1 MSQSNTD
8 IHPHYIDDNLQ
19 DHRAQLSQPY
29 RQYDDLTSQNL
40 PILGFSSNA
49 YPPAD
54 SSALVQAQAPNN
66 LSGNPSSN
74 LSADTSLA
82 QQVSWS
88 SAAPSVP
95 QRENFDFQLPAGGT
109 AAPVPGEVPMR
120 HLHTNLAVLSAEQYE
135 NGRYPKRGATKVNAK
150 PTATVVPIDNAPN
163 PRKRGRNRADIGTD
177 EPVEET
183 KRSRGRPRLETKDQ
197 TPTERRRTQIRLAQ
211 RAYRNRK
218 ENAITDLQARINDL
232 KDVNNEINSAYQD
245 LFNYASGRGLLAQAP
260 EFGQQL
266 QRLQTLIK
274 QTQEKDTPK
283 DSEEES
289 PEGNSDDNVQEAQ
302 PAENTA
308 PLEEEEA
315 VPAPVPPEP
324 QATQLWGGLMVSHE
338 PVAQQQQQQQQQ
350 HVQAAV
356 PNLDPSLTNPPAH
369 EYEII
374 TAPTPENASF
384 GPSLSVDPNFWGSAQ
399 ANWATHPWNRLT
411 GPRTMATNEWAF
423 ARRLHRYTC
432 ERAFSLVNMPNPPPA
447 RMSRVFGFVMLFETL
462 DEIRA
467 RTRATLDRI
476 RDEPLNY
483 WEHPFHQL
491 GGSGTHFSDRD
502 DGPGPSSLAGSSSY
516 ESTGFGMG
524 PFNERTTRVRDTF
537 LGVSQYINMSGWE
550 GTWFDA
556 GEVETYLAQN
566 GIVIPT
572 AADVHTIEVQ
582 PGAFADVQAQPQIQ
596 LMQSIPPTSAPM
608 PHGTPAFDPGA
619 SHNMPPSM
627 GNMSF
632 SAPMNA
638 QTHTSSA
645 PPQQND
651 LWPPVSVTSNLYSA
665 AQTADGGVP
674 SFTGF
679 DNMGF
684 SNSASYLF
692 PHHESAA
699 APMPM
704 AKRVMLDVN
713 NFISSLVSHATCL
726 GRAPA
731 FRPKDIVSSFWGAV
745 IADENI

>member
-1 MSQSNTD
+1 MSQS
-8 IHPHYIDDNLQ
+8 IAEIYPHHNGDL
-19 DHRAQLSQPY
+19 LSQPY
-29 RQYDDLTSQNL
+29 RGYDEFTSQSL
-40 PILGFSSNA
+40 LTAPIPSFPSYA
-49 YPPAD
+49 YPPPV
-54 SSALVQAQAPNN
+54 SSGLANAPNN
-66 LSGNPSSN
+66 LSGNPGSIP
-74 LSADTSLA
+74 LGETSPA
-82 QQVSWS
+82 PQVSWNS
-88 SAAPSVP
+88 TAPSAP
-95 QRENFDFQLPAGGT
+95 QRESFDFQLPASGT
-109 AAPVPGEVPMR
+109 SAASAPEEVPMR
-120 HLHTNLAVLSAEQYE
+120 YLHSNLGVLSAEQYDD
-135 NGRYPKRGATKVNAK
+135 GRYPKRAASKVRAK
-150 PTATVVPIDNAPN
+150 PTVTVVPIDDAPN
-163 PRKRGRNRADIGTD
+163 PRKRGRNRADGGTD
-177 EPVEET
+177 ESVEET

-218 ENAITDLQARINDL
+218 ESAITDLQAKISDL

-274 QTQEKDTPK
+274 QTQEKDSPK
-283 DSEEES
+283 DSEEEES
-289 PEGNSDDNVQEAQ
+289 TGNSDDNVPEARS
-302 PAENTA
+302 AEVVA
-308 PLEEEEA
+308 PPPPEEREA
-315 VPAPVPPEP
+315 VPVPPEP
-324 QATQLWGGLMVSHE
+324 QVTQQLLDGLMVSHE
-338 PVAQQQQQQQQQ
+338 PVVQ
-350 HVQAAV
+350 HPVTHQHAEAPAASY
-356 PNLDPSLTNPPAH
+356 LDPSLVSAPAH

-374 TAPTPENASF
+374 TAPTPDNASF
-384 GPSLSVDPNFWGSAQ
+384 GPTLSVDPSFWGSAQ
-399 ANWATHPWNRLT
+399 ANWAVHPWNRLT
-411 GPRTMATNEWAF
+411 GPRTLATSEWAF
-423 ARRLHRYTC
+423 ARRLHRQTV
-432 ERAFSLVNMPNPPPA
+432 ERALSLVSMPNPPPA

-491 GGSGTHFSDRD
+491 GGSGTHFSDQV
-502 DGPGPSSLAGSSSY
+502 GGPSSLAGASGY

-524 PFNERTTRVRDTF
+524 PFNERTTHVRDTF

-566 GIVIPT
+566 GVVIPT

-582 PGAFADVQAQPQIQ
+582 PGAFADVQSQPQIQ

-608 PHGTPAFDPGA
+608 PYATQAFDPGP
-619 SHNMPPSM
+619 SHNMPPPMDTTSYSNSM
-627 GNMSF
+627 NTQMHTNQ
-632 SAPMNA
+632 AAA
-638 QTHTSSA
+638 QH
-645 PPQQND
+645 D
-651 LWPPVSVTSNLYSA
+651 LWPPISVTSNLYGA
-665 AQTADGGVP
+665 PQTADGGIP
-674 SFTGF
+674 SFTGY

-684 SNSASYLF
+684 SNSPSYLF
-692 PHHESAA
+692 PHHEHTAP
-699 APMPM
+699 APMPP

-713 NFISSLVSHATCL
+713 NFINSLISHTTCL